1 MFKTVL
7 LVRHGD
13 YSGVSLS
20 QDGIRASEVL
30 SHRIVGFYGE
40 SARNFPIFSSPTT
53 RARQTA
59 EIIAG
64 ILKSE
69 RIEFCSE
76 IADSDSTKEI
86 QEDSSAFYENKL
98 ANGASGDVA
107 IVVTHLPFVEEL
119 AEIHGKAFD
128 RRVPNMFVGYASAV
142 VCDAETRSIVPF

>member
-13 YSGVSLS
+13 YTSVSLS
-20 QDGIRASEVL
+20 PDGIKATEAL
-30 SHRIVGFYGE
+30 SRRIAGFYGE
-40 SARNFPIFSSPTT
+40 SARSFPIFSSPTT
-53 RARQTA
+53 RARETA

-64 ILKSE
+64 ILGIE

-76 IADSDSTKEI
+76 IADSDSAKEI
-86 QEDSSAFYENKL
+86 QEESSAFYEKKL

-119 AEIHGKAFD
+119 AKIHGRAFG
-128 RRVPNMFVGYASAV
+128 RRVPNIFIHYASGV
-142 VCDAETRSIVPF
+142 VCDVETSCIAPF